1 MNSVKGNLNNGFF
14 VGRKKYDCLH
24 RVQSINQYGEAS
36 FVETPFTI
44 TASIQPT
51 SGRELDFMPES
62 ALLTDNITIFS
73 KEELK
78 NAPYGDI
85 VIYGGMR
92 YQVSKVKKWQTHWES
107 IATMEANNG

>member
-1 MNSVKGNLNNGFF
+1 MISVRGNLNNDFF
-14 VGRKKYDCLH
+14 ADSAQCL
-24 RVQSINQYGEAS
+24 RRTQNINQYGEAS
-36 FVETPFTI
+36 FTETLFTI

-51 SGRELDFMPES
+51 SGRELYFLPEA

-85 VIYGGMR
+85 VIYDGVR
-92 YQVSKVKKWQTHWES
+92 YQVSKVKKWATHYES
-107 IATMEANNG
+107 IATMEPNNA